1 MQVQRDLLDAPWVAP
16 EVKQAVL
23 ELERLQADQRVR
35 DLYEA
40 RQEKQWLERTLIAG
54 ARMEGV
60 EEGFEKGVEKGVEK
74 GRVES
79 TRALAQRMLHAGLP
93 IEQVMAITELSR
105 DEVEQLAAD
114 LPRS

>member
-35 DLYEA
+35 DLYEV

-60 EEGFEKGVEKGVEK
+60 EEGFEKGVEKG
-74 GRVES
+74 RVKS
-79 TRALAQRMLHAGLP
+79 TRALSALP
-93 IEQVMAITELSR
+93 PTHP
-105 DEVEQLAAD
+105 
-114 LPRS
+114 LPG